1 MIAPNYN
8 KFCAEAE
15 RHYFDLLRDEAERPV
30 PSEIIDHIMGCLYCR
45 EQMSRLEAMLTECK
59 EHPQTHTTQS
69 QMATAAI
76 LKLHFSFVGKPVNC
90 ADARPFLPNL
100 LAPTTQIR
108 IPTPITAHIDNCDQ
122 CKEDSKKLQN
132 LGLSQKQL
140 ITLSQLFADELD
152 ADETDCTAARE
163 AIPTVV
169 AMAFGQTD
177 AKTLRHLSLCP
188 KCRQELY
195 KFRQT
200 ILEQTKIL
208 HSESQTQKGI
218 FPCSSI
224 GAKDVFDYCIPYGID
239 PASDEYAKFRKSLTT
254 HIVCCADCLD
264 KIQQLHKAV
273 YTIADRPESGV
284 ATVFHID
291 TTPNVETESIYAG
304 FPVRVE
310 MANLDSREQTHSEK
324 FETAVKLKSSSKSN
338 NFRPLLK
345 MAIPA
350 AAVLMV
356 AVGLF
361 INIHT
366 AKALGIEQIYKA
378 IDMVKNIHISSF
390 VADNQK
396 PVQEV
401 WIARSSGLY
410 VIKTENEC
418 TLSNISSHIQKKKDL
433 GTGIIKQTSLSS
445 DVLADIVTQ
454 IHSSFHIMP
463 FRTPTDIPANARWS
477 EIADSE
483 LTAKTS
489 NTKVYELSWAEKT
502 YDGSTTQ
509 KSWRIFTDASTNLP
523 QKIQWFKQSV
533 SDPKP
538 VLESIMITEYP
549 GDKEML
555 AKTEAMSF

>member
-8 KFCAEAE
+8 KLCVEAE
-15 RHYFDLLRDEAERPV
+15 RHYFDFLRDEAERPV
-30 PSEIIDHIMGCLYCR
+30 PSEVIDHIMGCLYCR
-45 EQMSRLEAMLTECK
+45 EQMSRLEAMLAECK
-59 EHPQTHTTQS
+59 ERPQAHLTQC
-69 QMATAAI
+69 QMASTAI
-76 LKLHFSFVGKPVNC
+76 LKLHFSFLGKHVNC

-100 LAPTTQIR
+100 LVPTTQIR
-108 IPTPITAHIDNCDQ
+108 MPTPITAHIDSCDQ

-132 LGLSQKQL
+132 LGLSPKQL

-208 HSESQTQKGI
+208 HSENETQKST
-218 FPCSSI
+218 FPCSSV
-224 GAKDVFDYCIPYGID
+224 GANDVFDYCIPYGID

-264 KIQQLHKAV
+264 KIQQLHKTI
-273 YTIADRPESGV
+273 YDIADRSESGV

-291 TTPNVETESIYAG
+291 TTANVETESIYAG

-310 MANLDSREQTHSEK
+310 TANLDSREQTHSEK
-324 FETAVKLKSSSKSN
+324 FETTVKLKSASKS
-338 NFRPLLK
+338 FRPLLK
-345 MAIPA
+345 TALPI

-356 AVGLF
+356 GIGLF
-361 INIHT
+361 FNVHT
-366 AKALGIEQIYKA
+366 AKGLVIEQIYRA

-390 VADNQK
+390 APDKQK
-396 PVQEV
+396 AVQET

-410 VIKTENEC
+410 VIKTENKC
-418 TLSNISSHIQKKKDL
+418 TLSNISDRIQRSKDL
-433 GTGIIKQTSLSS
+433 GTGIIKQTSLGS
-445 DVLADIVTQ
+445 DALAGIATR
-454 IHSSFHIMP
+454 IHSSLDIMP
-463 FRTPTDIPANARWS
+463 FRTPTDIPANAKWS
-477 EIADSE
+477 ELTDSE
-483 LTAKTS
+483 LTVKAS
-489 NTKVYELSWAEKT
+489 NTKVYELSWAENA
-502 YDGSTTQ
+502 YDGSTIQ
-509 KSWRIFTDASTNLP
+509 KSCRIFTDASTNLP
-523 QKIQWFKQSV
+523 QKIQSFKQSP
-533 SDPKP
+533 SDLQP
-538 VLESIMITEYP
+538 VMESIMIIEYP
-549 GDKEML
+549 GDEEML
-555 AKTEAMSF
+555 AKAEVMSF

>member
-15 RHYFDLLRDEAERPV
+15 RHYFDFLRDEAERPV
-30 PSEIIDHIMGCLYCR
+30 PSEVIDHIMGCLYCR
-45 EQMSRLEAMLTECK
+45 EQMSRLEAMLAECK
-59 EHPQTHTTQS
+59 EHPQAHLAQH
-69 QMATAAI
+69 QMATTAI
-76 LKLHFSFVGKPVNC
+76 LKLHFSFVGKHVNC

-108 IPTPITAHIDNCDQ
+108 MPTPITAHIDNCDQ

-132 LGLSQKQL
+132 LGLSHKQL
-140 ITLSQLFADELD
+140 MTLSELFADELD

-169 AMAFGQTD
+169 AMAFGRTD

-188 KCRQELY
+188 TCRQELY

-200 ILEQTKIL
+200 ILEQIKIL
-208 HSESQTQKGI
+208 HSENETQKSI
-218 FPCSSI
+218 FPCSSVR
-224 GAKDVFDYCIPYGID
+224 ANDVFDYCIPYGID

-264 KIQQLHKAV
+264 KIQQLHKTI
-273 YTIADRPESGV
+273 YDIADRPESGV

-291 TTPNVETESIYAG
+291 TTAKVETESIYAG

-310 MANLDSREQTHSEK
+310 TAILDSREQTRSEK
-324 FETAVKLKSSSKSN
+324 VETAVKLKSASKN
-338 NFRPLLK
+338 LRPLLK
-345 MAIPA
+345 MALPV

-361 INIHT
+361 INVHT
-366 AKALGIEQIYKA
+366 AKGLAIEQIYRA

-390 VADNQK
+390 VADKQK
-396 PVQEV
+396 AVQEV

-418 TLSNISSHIQKKKDL
+418 TLRNISDRIQKSKDL
-433 GTGIIKQTSLSS
+433 GTGTIKQTSLGS
-445 DVLADIVTQ
+445 DVLAGIATK
-454 IHSSFHIMP
+454 IHSSLDIMP
-463 FRTPTDIPANARWS
+463 FRTPTDIPADARWS
-477 EIADSE
+477 EITDSE
-483 LTAKTS
+483 LAVKTG
-489 NTKVYELSWAEKT
+489 NTKVYELSWAENA
-502 YDGSTTQ
+502 YDGSMTQ
-509 KSWRIFTDASTNLP
+509 KSWRIFMETSTNLP
-523 QKIQWFKQSV
+523 RKIQWFKQSA
-533 SDPKP
+533 SDPQP
-538 VLESIMITEYP
+538 VLESIMIIEYP
-549 GDKEML
+549 GDKEII
-555 AKTEAMSF
+555 AKAEAMSF